1 MITARISLGARRNPR
16 IREVPRKEGESNA
29 AWLTRVLP
37 EDGDAPRIL
46 LLGGASLPHFRLR
59 TAQSHVR
66 NDLMPSFWSHAAV
79 LLPGEAPTIF
89 QVGLEIALALHEV
102 PAKNAISEVPVA
114 HFDDAAHFPNLAL
127 LRFPGAD
134 PKVVREG
141 IGHLRLSRLSED
153 LVSPLVRWLGYVWGA
168 AGVSNPLFE
177 GMAMPGAA
185 LVDAAFAYASV
196 DIVPSVSSRAACPEA
211 IWQAALWWAGY
222 YAGDAS
228 EDESAVPSGVYV
240 VDQPAACVVE

>member
-16 IREVPRKEGESNA
+16 IREVARLPGESNA
-29 AWLTRVLP
+29 AWIARVLP
-37 EDGDAPRIL
+37 EDGDGARIL

-66 NDLMPSFWSHAAV
+66 SDLMPSFWSHAAV

-89 QVGLEIALALHEV
+89 QVGLEVGLALHEV
-102 PAKNAISEVPVA
+102 PARNAISEVTVA

-134 PKVVREG
+134 AATVREG
-141 IGHLRLSRLSED
+141 VGHLRLSRLSED

-168 AGVSNPLFE
+168 KGATNPLLD
-177 GMAMPGAA
+177 GVALPGAA
-185 LVDAAFAYASV
+185 LVDAAFAFASV

-211 IWQAALWWAGY
+211 IWQAALWWSGY
-222 YAGDAS
+222 YAGDTTDDA
-228 EDESAVPSGVYV
+228 SAVPAGAYV
-240 VDQPAACVVE
+240 IGQAAASVVE